1 MVYQSRKK
9 FIKSIFYI
17 VISWL
22 NSSALAKIITTKLN
36 ISTESTEKLKIATT
50 KRIVGMDSSFTPAY
64 IKLFQTGE
72 LKKRG
77 EKLWDMMQECKLCP
91 RECGVNRLNGEEG
104 FCQASSKLKIA
115 SFHAHYGEERSLVG
129 RGGSGTVFFTNCSL
143 RCVFCINYD
152 ISQEGA
158 GDQKSFE
165 NLASMMLRLQDMGC
179 HNINVVTPTHYS
191 AYIILALNIASKGG
205 LKLPLVYNTCGWE
218 KVEILKL
225 LDGIVDIYLP
235 DIKYSDSEIASDY
248 SSGADTYPELTKMA
262 LMEMN
267 RQVGVAKPA
276 NDGLMY
282 KGLMIRHLVMP
293 NNVSGSKQ
301 IFQWIAEKLSK
312 DTYVNIMSQYRP
324 VYKAFEFQDIARRIT
339 SQEYNNAI
347 EWAKKAGLTNLDIQN

>member
-1 MVYQSRKK
+1 MVYLSRKK
-9 FIKSIFYI
+9 FVKSIFYI

-22 NSSALAKIITTKLN
+22 NSSVLAKIIN
-36 ISTESTEKLKIATT
+36 IKYKSSTASKDKLKTATT
-50 KRIVGMDSSFTPAY
+50 KRIGTMDTNFTPRY
-64 IKLFQTGE
+64 VTLLRTGE

-77 EKLWDMMQECKLCP
+77 EKLWNIMNECKLCP

-104 FCQASSKLKIA
+104 FCEASSKLEIA
-115 SFHAHYGEERSLVG
+115 SFHPHHGEEVSLVG
-129 RGGSGTVFFTNCSL
+129 RGGSGTVFFSNCSL

-158 GDQKSFE
+158 GEEKSLE
-165 NLASMMLRLQDMGC
+165 DLAKMMLKLQEIGC

-191 AYIILALNIASKGG
+191 AHIILALNIAAERG
-205 LKLPLVYNTCGWE
+205 LTLPLVYNTCGWE
-218 KVEILKL
+218 KIEILKL
-225 LDGIVDIYLP
+225 LDGVVDIYLP
-235 DIKYSDSEIASDY
+235 DFKYSNPDMASEY
-248 SSGADTYPELTKMA
+248 SSGADTYPKITQTA

-276 NDGLMY
+276 SDGLMY

-301 IFQWIAEKLSK
+301 VFKWIADNLPK

-324 VYKAFEFQDIARRIT
+324 TYKAHSYREIARRIT
-339 SQEYNNAI
+339 REEYNSAI
-347 EWAKKAGLTNLDIQN
+347 EWAKKVGLSNLDIQG